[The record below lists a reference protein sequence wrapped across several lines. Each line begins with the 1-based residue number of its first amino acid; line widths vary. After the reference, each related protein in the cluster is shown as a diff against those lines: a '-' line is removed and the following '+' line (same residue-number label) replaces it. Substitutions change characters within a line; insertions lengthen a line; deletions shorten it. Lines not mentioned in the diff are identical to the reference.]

1 MKRVISILI
10 SLCLLLSVFLVQGTN
25 VYAAKTVSIKYDV
38 TEDYSM
44 AKNVFSQVNKQR
56 KKKKLSK
63 LTYNKELT
71 SYAMQRAAELALLYS
86 HTRPNGKSGISKKGV
101 SSENIQTGAQTADEV
116 MAAWMNSKGHRANIL
131 RKSNKSIGV
140 GCAEIDGIH
149 YWVQIFSNSKK
160 KSFSKTGTDVKTH
173 TVSVTKN
180 KLYIFLMTEPLN
192 ENYVGNDT
200 EVYESESSSE
210 MELDYAYKPGGLQ
223 LYVCAV
229 HMNNEAG
236 DNGRGYPVL
245 LPSTVSFKSTNPDC
259 LSVNSQ
265 GLATIKKDGT
275 GSSNISATLK
285 SIKMSTDP
293 ISFYT
298 CKRFDYELSAR
309 SFVYNGNVQRPS
321 INVYNQDGEMIDVF
335 SPVSCSEGK
344 NVGDQYIEFRFP
356 YRDWDDNAPIF
367 PGDYEG
373 ETVKVHYAINPK
385 GTSVASLKK
394 AKKAFTVKWKKQSVQ
409 TNGYEIQYSTNK
421 NFKSAKT
428 VTVKGNSKTSKKIT
442 KLKKNK
448 KYYVRVRTYKTV
460 RVGQKPKTFYS
471 SWSKSKTVKTK

>member
-265 GLATIKKDGT
+265 GLATIKKDYSGKANVT
-275 GSSNISATLK
+275 ATLK
-285 SIKMSTDP
+285 SIKMPTDTV
-293 ISFYT
+293 SFVTRKY
-298 CKRFDYELSAR
+298 FDYKLSAK
-309 SFVYNGNVQRPS
+309 SFTYNGSIQRPS
-321 INVYNQDGEMIDVF
+321 VSVYNSDGEKIDV
-335 SPVSCSEGK
+335 SDSVSYSEGK
-344 NVGDQYIEFRFP
+344 NVGDQYVQFVFP
-356 YRDWDDNAPIF
+356 YQDWDEGNPIF

-373 ETVKVHYAINPK
+373 ETVKVHYRINPK
-385 GTSVASLKK
+385 GTSISSVKK
-394 AKKAFTVKWKKQSVQ
+394 AKKAFTVKWKKQTTQ
-409 TNGYEIQYSTNK
+409 TTGYEIQYSTNK

-428 VTVKGNSKTSKKIT
+428 VTVKGNGKTSKKIT

-448 KYYVRVRTYKTV
+448 KYYVRVRTYKIV
-460 RVGQKPKTFYS
+460 RVRQKPKAFYS